1 MNAVST
7 NAVPLSRLF
16 REAVGQ
22 TLRHRVSLRRHSS
35 FRIGGT
41 ADYFFSAQSL
51 KELRSC
57 LLFVRERALPYY
69 VIGAGT
75 NILFSDAGF
84 RGLIL
89 KNEVKGISTLS
100 GDGRVEVFSGTPLSD
115 LVGFAVEKGL
125 EGLEFAAGIPGT
137 VGGAVFGNA
146 GAFGQCIGEL
156 LTEAAL
162 LDGRGEEFRV
172 ERPYFEFA
180 YRHSALKS
188 RHAIIMTAVFKLNKG
203 DRGAIKARIEEN
215 LEKRHSRHPSAKL
228 AYAGSYFKN
237 PVGPDGKKIAA
248 GHLLEKVG
256 AKDLEMGGAAVFSGH
271 ANFILNRGRARAKD
285 VLRLSQELKERVKK
299 EFGIDLEEEVIY
311 LPEDSSMP

>member
-1 MNAVST
+1 MTT
-7 NAVPLSRLF
+7 NAASIPRLF

-22 TLRHRVSLRRHSS
+22 NLRRQISLRRHSS
-35 FRIGGT
+35 FRIGGP
-41 ADYFFSAQSL
+41 ADYFFAAGSV

-89 KNEVKGISTLS
+89 KNEVEGISPIS
-100 GDGRVEVFSGTPLSD
+100 GDGRIEVFSGTPLSD
-115 LVGFAVEKGL
+115 LVEFALENGL

-146 GAFGQCIGEL
+146 GAFGRCIGEL

-162 LDGRGEEFRV
+162 LDGGGEQLRV
-172 ERPYFEFA
+172 GRPYFEFA

-188 RHAIIMTAVFKLNKG
+188 RHAIIMTAVFKLDRG

-215 LEKRHSRHPSAKL
+215 LEKRRSRHPSTKL

-237 PVGPDGKKIAA
+237 PVGLDGQKIAA
-248 GHLLEKVG
+248 GFLLEKVG
-256 AKDLEMGGAAVFSGH
+256 AKELEMGGAVVFSGH
-271 ANFILNRGRARAKD
+271 ANFILNRGGARAKD
-285 VLRLSQELKERVKK
+285 VLLLSQELKERVKK